1 MNLFPYLLGGGI
13 VYWLLAKKSK
23 ACDCA
28 AGAAGSAGSAGVTCL
43 VCQCLMC
50 AGAGQ
55 VALTDDSGTH
65 CGDATCIAC
74 AGTGQTINPELNQA
88 GRYDAPP
95 PQQVDICGLV
105 ADARAGSFDARALL
119 DGLLAQGRIAQADL
133 DACRTQPALSTERSS
148 MFADG
153 GTGFAVLGTNAV
165 LETRTAGAAG
175 LTVLP
180 AVNAVSP
187 VLPGFGEAQSVPMAV
202 NVCGLVKSTAAGDRE
217 ASGRLRQ
224 MVDDGIVRITELDR
238 CKLDLTISDQ
248 YRVTMAL
255 NP

>member
-1 MNLFPYLLGGGI
+1 MNFLFPYLLGGGI
-13 VYWLLAKKSK
+13 AYFLFAKKAK
-23 ACDCA
+23 AASCADCKCP
-28 AGAAGSAGSAGVTCL
+28 V
-43 VCQCLMC
+43 C
-50 AGAGQ
+50 AGAGE
-55 VALTDDSGTH
+55 VALTDDSGAG
-65 CGDATCIAC
+65 CGSAACLAC
-74 AGTGQTINPELNQA
+74 AGTGQTLNPELNQS

-105 ADARAGSFDARALL
+105 ADARAGSFDARALV
-119 DGLLAQGRIAQADL
+119 DGLLAQGRIDQADL

-153 GTGFAVLGTNAV
+153 GTGFSVLGSDAIMD
-165 LETRTAGAAG
+165 TRTAGAAG

-180 AVNAVSP
+180 AVNAISP
-187 VLPGFGEAQSVPMAV
+187 VLPGFGEVQVAPMNV
-202 NVCGLVKSTAAGDRE
+202 NVCGLVKATAAGDRE
-217 ASGRLRQ
+217 ASGQLRQ

-248 YRVTMAL
+248 YRVTVAL